1 MAELEKR
8 MPHRFREGSEAHL
21 PLFRWYDGTVVQR
34 AEVQN
39 ALRKAARALQLPE
52 SRIATHSLR
61 IGGASSLFHHTGS
74 LELVRRFGR
83 WSSSTFHRY
92 LWNSAEQARGLAG
105 AMSQCDAVI
114 HTT

>member
-1 MAELEKR
+1 MEVHFRHAKNDQYYFGQTRAHFRIVDGDQRLCPVRAMAELEKR

-61 IGGASSLFHHTGS
+61 IGGASPFPEAEFSLKTG
-74 LELVRRFGR
+74 
-83 WSSSTFHRY
+83 
-92 LWNSAEQARGLAG
+92 
-105 AMSQCDAVI
+105 
-114 HTT
+114 